1 MTNKQKQGL
10 FSSAT
15 DEWATPQDLFDHYDA
30 VYHFNL
36 DPASTDENAKCEK
49 HFTVADDGLHND
61 WGGYRVWLNPPYG
74 RSIGGWVRK
83 AYEESQKPN
92 TVVVCL
98 LPARTDT
105 AWFHDYCAKG
115 EIEFI
120 RGRLRFG
127 GSRWNAPFPS
137 MIVTFGGRT

>member
-49 HFTVADDGLHND
+49 HFTVADDGLHNN
-61 WGGYRVWLNPPYG
+61 WGGVQSVVESALRQEHRGVGAESLRGEPEARHRGGVPPPGEDGHGVVPRLLRQGRDRVYPG
-74 RSIGGWVRK
+74 SAAVRREPVER
-83 AYEESQKPN
+83 AVPQ
-92 TVVVCL
+92 
-98 LPARTDT
+98 
-105 AWFHDYCAKG
+105 HDCY
-115 EIEFI
+115 IW
-120 RGRLRFG
+120 R
-127 GSRWNAPFPS
+127 
-137 MIVTFGGRT
+137 